1 MIRIG
6 RFGIVKTATV
16 AAAMYA
22 VMTLI
27 VSLVILLPLA
37 IIGVSMAPDGGFAGF
52 GVGVAGVLL
61 FGLFG
66 AAIYAVIGWIVTAIA
81 CAIYNL
87 AAGWV
92 GGIEMQVEAPGPAG
106 PSGGYPAYGAPGG
119 YGAPGQYGAPGGYG
133 APGQYGAPPTSF
145 GPPGSVPPPPGAP
158 G

>member
-1 MIRIG
+1 MIRIR

-27 VSLVILLPLA
+27 VTLVILFPLA
-37 IIGVSMAPDGGFAGF
+37 IIGVSMVPDGGFAGF
-52 GVGVAGVLL
+52 GAGVAGVLL

-92 GGIEMQVEAPGPAG
+92 GGIEMQVEALGPVG

-119 YGAPGQYGAPGGYG
+119 YGAPAGQYG
-133 APGQYGAPPTSF
+133 APGQYGGQPTSF
-145 GPPGSVPPPPGAP
+145 GSPGSVPPPPPGAP